1 VIRKFGWLFFEFE
14 HFYNL
19 RSSTSFEA
27 DSQTKTTSTGAT
39 PTASARTEPTKGPK
53 LSEVVAYA
61 KDKFGDD
68 SRHLN
73 WSASFHRYWADPKRN
88 WKRADKTIDWQI
100 EFSKQAANWRT
111 QP

>member
-1 VIRKFGWLFFEFE
+1 
-14 HFYNL
+14 
-19 RSSTSFEA
+19 
-27 DSQTKTTSTGAT
+27 
-39 PTASARTEPTKGPK
+39 
-53 LSEVVAYA
+53 VVAYA